1 MRKQWILLWGI
12 LLCSFGSSLWAQK
25 IIEGRVFDAETNKPM
40 KGVLVFA
47 KNTVKSTMTDAFGIY
62 RIIIPEKANVLI
74 FNISGYAK
82 QEVSIKDIKT
92 VEVGMRSFSSRE
104 TDNIIVIGS
113 RNKTRTKS
121 DSYVGVDVIPI
132 KDLVNETGY
141 VELTQIL
148 HYFAP
153 SFNANKQSGSD
164 LADHVDPVS
173 LRGLGPDQVLF
184 LINGKRY
191 IQSAIINVFGTR
203 GRGDVNTDL
212 NAIPASAI
220 ERIEVL
226 RDGAAAQYGSDA
238 VAGVVNIVLKS
249 DKPGTTGAVGYGMNM
264 TGWGKSLNY
273 ENAGKI
279 IPHASDG
286 GRMNAN
292 VTHSLQ
298 LGKGNFNITADYF
311 SKDFIF
317 RPNNDSV
324 FLGLNYREK
333 YSDAKQTA
341 KNLFFN
347 GSFPIAEGEIYTFGG
362 YQLRN
367 TESNNWTISSEDS
380 SRNVYQIFPN
390 GYNPKVLTDI
400 HNFIFALGNRTK
412 FGDWNADFSGS
423 YGINY
428 VSLNTANTLNPSLLL
443 NSRTTFHNGGYQNS
457 QYSLN
462 SDFSRNFNSVMQGLN
477 LAFGGEY
484 RLTEYSIIQGE
495 DASWKNYMPKPL
507 ILPRPDGTKDTIRKV
522 GTSQGFPGV
531 SANDALNK
539 YRTNIGVYADAELEV
554 SKKFLAAGSLRYE
567 NYSDFG
573 RALGGKIAFRYK
585 LIPQLSFRFST
596 QTGFR
601 APSLA
606 QIHFKSTI
614 NDVDELGENYE
625 KIIANNKSS
634 LAKKIGIPDLT
645 VEKSLNISMGFNYKP
660 NQQWAFSADAYNILV
675 NDRIILTGG
684 FGQDDEK
691 IGLDLKSLN
700 VRFVQFYINA
710 LNSSTQGVD
719 ISSSFK
725 SNFMGGKL
733 DMSLVGNFNRMTTP
747 TLKVNNNFNGKE
759 DLLISK
765 RELQFIVSAAPPSK
779 FHYTLSYKRKKSSL
793 NLNMTYFSK
802 VELTAY
808 SEVPLP
814 NNIYQPRLV
823 TDVSYGFNFTK
834 NISLLVGVNNLFDVY
849 PTIQSPDLTESG
861 GQWEAVQNGNAG
873 AFFFTRFAF
882 KF

>member
-1 MRKQWILLWGI
+1 MRKQWILLLGI
-12 LLCSFGSSLWAQK
+12 TFCSFSSSLWAQK
-25 IIEGRVFDAETNKPM
+25 IIEGRVFDAETKKPM

-62 RIIIPEKANVLI
+62 RIIIPEKANILI

-82 QEVSIKDIKT
+82 QEVDIKDINT

-121 DSYVGVDVIPI
+121 DSYVGVDIIPV

-148 HYFAP
+148 HYFSP

-164 LADHVDPVS
+164 LADHIDPVS

-191 IQSAIINVFGTR
+191 IRSAIINVFGTR
-203 GRGDVNTDL
+203 GRGSVNTDL

-249 DKPGTTGAVGYGMNM
+249 DKPGTSGAVGYGMNM
-264 TGWGKSLNY
+264 TGWGRSLNY
-273 ENAGKI
+273 ENSGKI

-286 GRMNAN
+286 GRINAN

-311 SKDFIF
+311 SKDFTF

-324 FLGLNYREK
+324 FPGLNYREK
-333 YSDAKQTA
+333 FSNAKQTA
-341 KNLFFN
+341 KSLFFN
-347 GSFPIAEGEIYTFGG
+347 GTFPIAEGEFYTFGG

-367 TESNNWTISSEDS
+367 STSNIWTIPPEDS

-390 GYNPKVLTDI
+390 GYNPQLLTDI
-400 HNFIFALGNRTK
+400 HNLMFVLGNRTK
-412 FGDWNADFSGS
+412 FGAWNADFSSS

-428 VSLNTANTLNPSLLL
+428 VAINTANTLNPSLLL
-443 NSRTTFHNGGYQNS
+443 NSRTTFDNGGYQNS

-462 SDFSRNFNSVMQGLN
+462 SDFSRKINNVMQGLN
-477 LAFGGEY
+477 IALGGEY
-484 RLTEYSIIQGE
+484 RLTEYSVLKGE

-507 ILPRPDGTKDTIRKV
+507 ILPRPDGTKDTIRKI

-531 SANDALNK
+531 SVNDALNK
-539 YRTNIGVYADAELEV
+539 YRTNLGIYADAELEL
-554 SKKFLAAGSLRYE
+554 SKKLLVAGSLRYE
-567 NYSDFG
+567 YYSDFG
-573 RALGGKIAFRYK
+573 RALGSKIALRYK
-585 LIPQLSFRFST
+585 PTSKLSVRFST
-596 QTGFR
+596 QAGFR

-606 QIHFKSTI
+606 QIHFRSTI
-614 NDVDELGENYE
+614 NDIDESGENFE
-625 KIIANNKSS
+625 KIIFNNKSI
-634 LAKKIGIPDLT
+634 LAKKIGVPDLT
-645 VEKSLNISMGFNYKP
+645 VEKSVNIGIGFNFKP
-660 NQQWAFSADAYNILV
+660 NQQWSFSADGYNILV
-675 NDRIILTGG
+675 KDRIILTGG

-691 IGLDLKSLN
+691 IGTDLQNLN
-700 VRFVQFYINA
+700 VRFAQFYINA
-710 LNSSTQGVD
+710 LNTFSQGVD

-733 DMSLVGNFNRMTTP
+733 DMSLIGNFNRMTTP
-747 TLKVNNNFNGKE
+747 TLKVNENFKGKDE
-759 DLLISK
+759 ILISP

-779 FHYTLSYKRKKSSL
+779 IHYNLNYKRKKSSL

-808 SEVPLP
+808 SEAPLP

-834 NISLLVGVNNLFDVY
+834 NISLTMGANNLFDVY